1 MKAEIKPVFNNI
13 GESSELARCIC
24 LWLGLL
30 LNMNVY
36 SLHVEIAPTCYICV
50 GIVNIA

>member
-1 MKAEIKPVFNNI
+1 MKVEIKLVFNNI
-13 GESSELARCIC
+13 GELLELVRCIC

-36 SLHVEIAPTCYICV
+36 FLYVEIVFICYICV
-50 GIVNIA
+50 GIVNIV